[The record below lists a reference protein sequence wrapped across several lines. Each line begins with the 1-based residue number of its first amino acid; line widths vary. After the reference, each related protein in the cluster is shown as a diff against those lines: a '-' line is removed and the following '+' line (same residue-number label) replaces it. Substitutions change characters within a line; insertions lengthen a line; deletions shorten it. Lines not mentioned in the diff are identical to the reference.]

1 MCDCMQ
7 RNKKTMKFNFVS
19 NAVLCGI
26 AISFAGCASNSE
38 SSSGLFG
45 HKLRPAA
52 IAVLSPAQG
61 QNVSGQVSFREETEG
76 VRVVADIKG
85 LTPGK
90 HGFHIH
96 EKGDCSAPDFSSA
109 GGHFNPTGMKHG
121 SPTDPE
127 HHMGDFGNI
136 TANEQGEARF
146 ERVVNWLSFKGTN
159 SFVGKA
165 VVVHEKADDLQ
176 SQPSGNAGGR
186 IACGVIQSVPSK

>member
-1 MCDCMQ
+1 
-7 RNKKTMKFNFVS
+7 MKFNFVS

-165 VVVHEKADDLQ
+165 VIVLEKADDLQ